1 MKPVKIIYLTTIK
14 FLPALRGGEKG
25 IAYFLEAIGK
35 LTEVN
40 CIATYNNLSE
50 QPLSYK
56 MHKMFRDVKWKY
68 FNPSLIFKTVRLY
81 KKTKSEVIIV
91 DQPFMALPIW
101 WFSKICKFPV
111 IINSCNVEF
120 LRFKSIGKWWWILVY
135 IFEWIAYRSAQKI
148 MFVSVDDVDLAV
160 KHFQLRKD
168 KCFAPTY
175 GVQLSETPKPK
186 PNLKTDIIKKHKLES
201 NEKIFIFFGLLSYE
215 PNLEAVNVIIDEIA
229 PLLKSQADFP
239 YRIFICGGG
248 LPKNYPKLELA
259 KSLNI
264 EFLGFVKEIETYIMA
279 SDVMLNPMLSGGGVK
294 TKVLESLALNKSV
307 VSTKQGALGLIL
319 KACGDK
325 ISVVDDADWNAFA
338 DKAILLAQNSKLQTP
353 NSFYETYFWDN
364 IAKKSLVAIRE
375 AVAH

>member
-239 YRIFICGGG
+239 YRIFICGADCQ
-248 LPKNYPKLELA
+248 K
-259 KSLNI
+259 I
-264 EFLGFVKEIETYIMA
+264 I
-279 SDVMLNPMLSGGGVK
+279 LS
-294 TKVLESLALNKSV
+294 
-307 VSTKQGALGLIL
+307 
-319 KACGDK
+319 
-325 ISVVDDADWNAFA
+325 WN
-338 DKAILLAQNSKLQTP
+338 LQNRLT
-353 NSFYETYFWDN
+353 
-364 IAKKSLVAIRE
+364 
-375 AVAH
+375 